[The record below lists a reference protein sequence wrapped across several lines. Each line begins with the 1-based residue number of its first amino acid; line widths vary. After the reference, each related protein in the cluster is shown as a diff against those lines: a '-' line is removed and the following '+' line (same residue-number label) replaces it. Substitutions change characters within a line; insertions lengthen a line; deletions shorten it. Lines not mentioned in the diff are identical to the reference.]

1 MRDGLFSELIAHSVK
16 IGTNLDFVQAAGGN
30 TSYKQDGLITVKA
43 SGKRLKDAASK
54 NIFVTL
60 DITSLTE
67 DLILS
72 TENFSHLSQGELAP
86 SIETNFH
93 ILLKNKFVTHVH
105 SIGSIAVGVSSEL
118 ARSLTNLWDQLNLKI
133 IPYVRPGIELAKQIV
148 KVQDFQKSQLLL
160 QNHGII
166 VSGNSFQEIEDFL
179 GTFEAEVLRIIEN
192 LPASES
198 NPSWVEILT
207 SGVLTPD
214 EAVFLGESPFVAS
227 NKESERFITINSNH
241 IISIPENFHKDQK
254 KLAEFYI
261 RLAKIL
267 DRKVTVNYLEPNEVV
282 ELLNWDKEI
291 LRKAEMN

>member
-1 MRDGLFSELIAHSVK
+1 MSDELISELIAHSVK
-16 IGTNLDFVQAAGGN
+16 IGTNLDFVQASGGN
-30 TSYKQDGLITVKA
+30 TSYKLDGHITVKA

-60 DITSLTE
+60 DISNLTE

-72 TENFSHLSQGELAP
+72 TENFSYLSQGELAP

-93 ILLKNKFVTHVH
+93 ILLQNKFVTHVH
-105 SIGSIAVGVSSEL
+105 SIGAIAVGVSYDL
-118 ARSLTNLWDQLNLKI
+118 ARNLTNLWNQLNLKI
-133 IPYVRPGIELAKQIV
+133 IPYVRPGIELAQQIV
-148 KVQDFQKSQLLL
+148 KVQDFQESQLLL
-160 QNHGII
+160 QNHGIVI
-166 VSGNSFQEIEDFL
+166 SGKSFQEIEDFL
-179 GTFEAEVLRIIEN
+179 DAFEAEVLRIIEN
-192 LPASES
+192 LPTSES

-227 NKESERFITINSNH
+227 EKVSERFITINSNH
-241 IISIPENFHKDQK
+241 IISFPENFRDDQT

-261 RLAKIL
+261 KLAKIL
-267 DRKVTVNYLEPNEVV
+267 DRKVTISYLDPVEVI

>member
-1 MRDGLFSELIAHSVK
+1 MSDELISELIAHSVK
-16 IGTNLDFVQAAGGN
+16 IGTNLDFVQASGGN
-30 TSYKQDGLITVKA
+30 TSYKQDGRITVKA

-60 DITSLTE
+60 DIANLTE

-72 TENFSHLSQGELAP
+72 TENFSYLSQGELAP

-93 ILLKNKFVTHVH
+93 ILLQNKFVTHVH
-105 SIGSIAVGVSSEL
+105 SIGAIAVGVSPDL
-118 ARSLTNLWDQLNLKI
+118 ARNLTDMWQQLNLKI
-133 IPYVRPGIELAKQIV
+133 IPYVRPGIELAQQIV
-148 KVQDFQKSQLLL
+148 KVQDFQESQLLL
-160 QNHGII
+160 QNHGIV
-166 VSGNSFQEIEDFL
+166 VSGKSFQEIEDFL
-179 GTFEAEVLRIIEN
+179 DAFEAEVLRIIEN
-192 LPASES
+192 LPTSES

-227 NKESERFITINSNH
+227 EKVSERFITINSNH
-241 IISIPENFHKDQK
+241 IISFPQNFRDDQT
-254 KLAEFYI
+254 KLAEFYVK
-261 RLAKIL
+261 LAKIL
-267 DRKVTVNYLEPNEVV
+267 DRKVTISYLDPNEVI

>member
-1 MRDGLFSELIAHSVK
+1 MSDDLFTKLIAHSVK
-16 IGTNLDFVQAAGGN
+16 IGTNLDLVQASGGN
-30 TSYKQDGLITVKA
+30 ISYKQDGQITVKA

-60 DITSLTE
+60 DISNLNE

-72 TENFSHLSQGELAP
+72 TENFSYLSQGELAP

-93 ILLKNKFVTHVH
+93 ILLQNKFVTHVH
-105 SIGSIAVGVSSEL
+105 SIGAIAVGVSPGL
-118 ARSLTNLWDQLNLKI
+118 ARHFINMWHQLNLKI
-133 IPYVRPGIELAKQIV
+133 IPYVRPGIALAQQII

-160 QNHGII
+160 QNHGIV

-179 GTFEAEVLRIIEN
+179 DAFEAEVLRIIEN
-192 LPASES
+192 LPTSES
-198 NPSWVEILT
+198 NPTWVEILT

-214 EAVFLGESPFVAS
+214 EAVFLGESPFVS
-227 NKESERFITINSNH
+227 SEKVSERYITINSNH
-241 IISIPENFHKDQK
+241 IISIPENFRDDQT

-261 RLAKIL
+261 KLAKIL
-267 DRKVTVNYLEPNEVV
+267 DRKVTISYLDPMEVI

>member
-1 MRDGLFSELIAHSVK
+1 MSDELISELIAHSVK
-16 IGTNLDFVQAAGGN
+16 IGTNLDFVQASGGN
-30 TSYKQDGLITVKA
+30 TSYKQDGRITVKA

-60 DITSLTE
+60 DIANLTE

-72 TENFSHLSQGELAP
+72 TENFSYLSQGELAP

-93 ILLKNKFVTHVH
+93 ILLQNKFVTHVH
-105 SIGSIAVGVSSEL
+105 SIGAIAVGVSPDL
-118 ARSLTNLWDQLNLKI
+118 ARNLTDMWQQLNLKI
-133 IPYVRPGIELAKQIV
+133 IPYVRPGIELAQQIV

-160 QNHGII
+160 QNHGIV
-166 VSGNSFQEIEDFL
+166 VSGKSFQEIEDFL
-179 GTFEAEVLRIIEN
+179 DAFEAEVLRIIEN
-192 LPASES
+192 LPTSES
-198 NPSWVEILT
+198 NPTWVEILT

-227 NKESERFITINSNH
+227 EKVSERFITINSNH
-241 IISIPENFHKDQK
+241 IISFPENFREDQT
-254 KLAEFYI
+254 KLAEFYVK
-261 RLAKIL
+261 LAKIL
-267 DRKVTVNYLEPNEVV
+267 DRKVTISYLDPNEVI

>member
-1 MRDGLFSELIAHSVK
+1 MSDDLISELIAHSVK
-16 IGTNLDFVQAAGGN
+16 IGTNLNFVQASGGN
-30 TSYKQDGLITVKA
+30 TSYKQDGHITVKA

-60 DITSLTE
+60 DISNLTE

-72 TENFSHLSQGELAP
+72 TENFSYLSQGELTP

-93 ILLKNKFVTHVH
+93 ILLQNKFVTHVH
-105 SIGSIAVGVSSEL
+105 SIGAIAVGVSPGL
-118 ARSLTNLWDQLNLKI
+118 ARNLTNMWHQLNLKI
-133 IPYVRPGIELAKQIV
+133 IPYVRPGIDLAQQII

-160 QNHGII
+160 QNHGIV

-179 GTFEAEVLRIIEN
+179 DAFEAEVLRIIEN

-198 NPSWVEILT
+198 NPTWVEILT

-214 EAVFLGESPFVAS
+214 EAVFLGESPFVS
-227 NKESERFITINSNH
+227 SEKVSERFITINSNH
-241 IISIPENFHKDQK
+241 IISIPENFRDDQT

-261 RLAKIL
+261 KLAKIL
-267 DRKVTVNYLEPNEVV
+267 DRKVTISYLDPKEVI
-282 ELLNWDKEI
+282 ELLSWDKEI

>member
-1 MRDGLFSELIAHSVK
+1 MSDELISELIAHSVK
-16 IGTNLDFVQAAGGN
+16 IGTNLDFVQASGGN
-30 TSYKQDGLITVKA
+30 TSYKQDGRITVKA

-60 DITSLTE
+60 DIASLTE

-72 TENFSHLSQGELAP
+72 TENFSYLSQGELAP

-93 ILLKNKFVTHVH
+93 ILLQNKFVTHVH
-105 SIGSIAVGVSSEL
+105 SIGAIAVGVSPDL

-133 IPYVRPGIELAKQIV
+133 IPYVRPGIELAQQIV

-160 QNHGII
+160 QNHGIV

-179 GTFEAEVLRIIEN
+179 DAFEAEVLRIIEN
-192 LPASES
+192 LPTSES

-214 EAVFLGESPFVAS
+214 EAVFLGQSPFVAS
-227 NKESERFITINSNH
+227 EKVSERFITINSNH
-241 IISIPENFHKDQK
+241 IISFPENFRDDQT
-254 KLAEFYI
+254 KLAEFYVK
-261 RLAKIL
+261 LAKIL
-267 DRKVTVNYLEPNEVV
+267 DRKVTISYLDPNEVI

>member
-1 MRDGLFSELIAHSVK
+1 MSDELISELIAHSVK
-16 IGTNLDFVQAAGGN
+16 IGTNLDFVQASGGN
-30 TSYKQDGLITVKA
+30 TSYKQDGRITVKA

-60 DITSLTE
+60 DIASLTE

-72 TENFSHLSQGELAP
+72 TENFSYLSQGELAP

-93 ILLKNKFVTHVH
+93 ILLQNKFVTHVH
-105 SIGSIAVGVSSEL
+105 SIGAIAVGVSPDL
-118 ARSLTNLWDQLNLKI
+118 ARNLTDMWQQLNLKI
-133 IPYVRPGIELAKQIV
+133 IPYVRPGIELAQQIV
-148 KVQDFQKSQLLL
+148 KVQDFQESQLLL
-160 QNHGII
+160 QNHGIV
-166 VSGNSFQEIEDFL
+166 VSGKSFQEIEDFL
-179 GTFEAEVLRIIEN
+179 DAFEAEVLRIIEN
-192 LPASES
+192 LPTSES

-227 NKESERFITINSNH
+227 EKVSERFITINSNH
-241 IISIPENFHKDQK
+241 IISFPQNFRDDQT
-254 KLAEFYI
+254 KLAEFYVK
-261 RLAKIL
+261 LAKIL
-267 DRKVTVNYLEPNEVV
+267 DRKVTISYLDPNEVI